1 MDFIHLFSKHA
12 RGHYEKTIL
21 LFVLL
26 SSIAFAKTSISLGGG
41 PYHELLS
48 IEQTFQTIPLS
59 VNIHIPSYDSEY
71 DFWGGIGVAYYFNGD
86 TGPYAFHSSEWI
98 HASDWN
104 RISTI
109 YDRNGGFAGFKNKS
123 VEINY
128 WQLVFG
134 VGYQHMFYKHFGAYF
149 ELGYEFYAGNGGYYT
164 HFDRDHAT
172 LDNEE
177 LVFPAGFGLKF
188 SF

>member
-1 MDFIHLFSKHA
+1 MYSIVHLPVLYNTDNIIFFSIHRRFTNLDLIHLFSKHA

-59 VNIHIPSYDSEY
+59 VNIHIPGYDSKY

-104 RISTI
+104 RSSII

-128 WQLVFG
+128 WQLV
-134 VGYQHMFYKHFGAYF
+134 
-149 ELGYEFYAGNGGYYT
+149 L
-164 HFDRDHAT
+164 
-172 LDNEE
+172 
-177 LVFPAGFGLKF
+177 PAGFGLKF